1 MSELLFLFVL
11 KNFKLVS
18 LHQKQNYERRNHS
31 MNTTIFQKYFQI
43 KFVFYFEA
51 LINCASLIMCI
62 FFPIYFLGQFSADA
76 VATVGVE
83 IVRWYGILLFV
94 ITFILVGV
102 LIKGNLEAV
111 KIVLLGYLIGDFAQI
126 GATLYLAL
134 TLNSW
139 SFAVIFAIA
148 ITVVLIIF
156 RIIALAKPDYLGL
169 KSKNEDEE

>member
-1 MSELLFLFVL
+1 
-11 KNFKLVS
+11 
-18 LHQKQNYERRNHS
+18 
-31 MNTTIFQKYFQI
+31 MNKTNFQKYFQL

-51 LINCASLIMCI
+51 LINTASLIMCI
-62 FFPIYFLGQFSADA
+62 FFPIYFLGQFSSDA

-102 LIKGNLEAV
+102 LIKENIEAV

-126 GATLYLAL
+126 GASIYLAII
-134 TLNSW
+134 LNTW
-139 SFAVIFAIA
+139 SFAVIFAITV
-148 ITVVLIIF
+148 TVVLIIF

-169 KSKNEDEE
+169 RRKNEDKE